1 MNMTSP
7 SAAIRIRPIQLADV
21 EAVSD
26 ILLGYPWT
34 HYAMTRERAVNVL
47 QKGIQANA
55 DIYVAELD
63 TKVLGFVWWI
73 QRGAF
78 FHSGYIRLIGVS
90 ADVRSLGVG
99 KSLVSTAEQACA
111 TQSKDMFLMVSDFNT
126 EAQSFY
132 RRLGYQQIGAVPDY
146 VIAGISE
153 HIMYKKLS
161 IEH

>member
-78 FHSGYIRLIGVS
+78 FHS
-90 ADVRSLGVG
+90 VG
-99 KSLVSTAEQACA
+99 KSLVSAAEQACA